1 MQTNQSL
8 SILLV
13 DDDEALLET
22 VADML
27 AIKDGL
33 GVQTARDGQEAL
45 ALLQH
50 FQPDLT
56 LVDIRMPGMN
66 GWELVRAMRARSGT
80 QKIVMLTGSHA
91 EDDIRSAFER
101 GVDGYLLKPVRANLL
116 YALIDNIADNVPL
129 EQQFTAG
136 RWGNE

>member
-66 GWELVRAMRARSGT
+66 GAELVRAMRARSGT

-101 GVDGYLLKPVRANLL
+101 GADGYLLKPVRANLL
-116 YALIDNIADNVPL
+116 YALIDNIANNVPL

-136 RWGNE
+136 RWGTE

>member
-27 AIKDGL
+27 AIKGSL

-45 ALLQH
+45 ALLKH

-116 YALIDNIADNVPL
+116 YALIDNIANNVPL

-136 RWGNE
+136 RWGTE

>member
-116 YALIDNIADNVPL
+116 YALIDNIANNVPL

>member
-27 AIKDGL
+27 AIKGGL

-116 YALIDNIADNVPL
+116 YALIDNIANNVPL

-136 RWGNE
+136 RWGTE

>member
-116 YALIDNIADNVPL
+116 YALIDNIANNVPL

-136 RWGNE
+136 RWGTE

>member
-66 GWELVRAMRARSGT
+66 GWELVRAMRARSST

-116 YALIDNIADNVPL
+116 YALIDNIANNVPL